1 MKQRILAIDDEPHML
16 LLLERIIREKTPHL
30 IVTTNNPLEVP
41 ALLER
46 ETFDL
51 VITDLKMPGL
61 DGLDI
66 LRSIKAKDRFEQVII
81 ITAFGS
87 LESAIEAMSQG
98 VFDYITK
105 PFKKEQILFTV
116 DRAMRWQQVKR
127 ELLRLEALFSAEPY
141 EAAEQALRG
150 EYLRRLLGRCG
161 DDVAT
166 AARRAGLT
174 VEAAQAAAAAA
185 RVEGGKGR

>member
-1 MKQRILAIDDEPHML
+1 ML
-16 LLLERIIREKTPHL
+16 LLLERIIREKTPYA
-30 IVTTNNPLEVP
+30 IATTNNPLEVP
-41 ALLER
+41 AILER
-46 ETFDL
+46 EGFDL
-51 VITDLKMPGL
+51 IITDLKMPGL

-87 LESAIEAMSQG
+87 LESAVEAMSQG

-127 ELLRLEALFSAEPY
+127 ELLRLEGLLSLEPY
-141 EAAEQALRG
+141 DAAEQALRG
-150 EYLRRLLGRCG
+150 EYLRRLLARCG
-161 DDVAT
+161 DDVG
-166 AARRAGLT
+166 AAAQRAGLPAET
-174 VEAAQAAAAAA
+174 VSAAAAAA
-185 RVEGGKGR
+185 RSEGGQGR